1 MIIEYQA
8 VLTDALALVNGS
20 TTVNSVTLK
29 HSDVPSGISPIS
41 LPFTVVEPDI
51 DLLVS

>member
-1 MIIEYQA
+1 M
-8 VLTDALALVNGS
+8 LTNALSLVDGS
-20 TTVNSVTLK
+20 STANSVVLK
-29 HSDVPSGISPIS
+29 HSDLPSGTSPVS